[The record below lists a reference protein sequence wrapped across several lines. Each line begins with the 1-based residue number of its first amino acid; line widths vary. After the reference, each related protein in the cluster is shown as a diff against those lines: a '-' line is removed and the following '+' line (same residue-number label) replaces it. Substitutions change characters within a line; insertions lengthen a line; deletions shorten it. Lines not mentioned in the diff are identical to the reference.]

1 MQVKVSQRGV
11 DVRQNAVIDILLI
24 IIFSLS
30 LLICGKASA
39 AGWQSG
45 GDFQGA
51 VEFGGTITPYD
62 DSLPP
67 WLWKTGGY
75 TGFSNKISE
84 LAGNGTRLTVSAPY
98 DLLLLA
104 GKSARAFK
112 GNKAGIVPVIQLKG
126 SDGSEIHIQWARGT
140 PGQGLLVLPLSV
152 TGDTQTT
159 GSLAA
164 EVQAFG
170 ALAWAED
177 DGFGARITQTLGN
190 NSADAYVFN
199 GGVSDSST
207 WHTADGL
214 SFISRMTEGEVSAE
228 SVWAQLRQI
237 IPGMSD
243 SPVITDE
250 SGYQDLVGEGW
261 FYSGAY
267 ALGISSGAVLN
278 LHFSK
283 PVTGQSVW
291 RAGMRVIIHY
301 P

>member
-1 MQVKVSQRGV
+1 M
-11 DVRQNAVIDILLI
+11 RQNAVIDILLI

-112 GNKAGIVPVIQLKG
+112 GNKADIVPVIQLKG
-126 SDGSEIHIQWARGT
+126 SDESEIHIQWARGT

-152 TGDTQTT
+152 TGDTKTT
-159 GSLAA
+159 GTLAA

-228 SVWAQLRQI
+228 SIWTQLKQRV
-237 IPGMSD
+237 PGVSD

-291 RAGMRVIIHY
+291 RAEMRVIIRY
-301 P
+301 L